1 LLVVVQ
7 PLHNAVQR
15 IGAVRH
21 VVGRRVG
28 GVRSVAGGLR
38 VCLRGICRALRMRDA
53 RHCTVVHVM
62 NLTVIV
68 RGLLLELIG
77 VINQR
82 LGLSPHI
89 ILGSASRYAKRH
101 QRRCRQRKSK
111 SLHLHDSSPLRFLP
125 VRFALFRREGVSCFH
140 SYNCTPQSN
149 RTVPCNTLI
158 NNDMLACLCNSA
170 HPETM

>member
-1 LLVVVQ
+1 
-7 PLHNAVQR
+7 
-15 IGAVRH
+15 
-21 VVGRRVG
+21 
-28 GVRSVAGGLR
+28 
-38 VCLRGICRALRMRDA
+38 
-53 RHCTVVHVM
+53 M

-89 ILGSASRYAKRH
+89 ILGSAPRHSKRH

-111 SLHLHDSSPLRFLP
+111 SLHFHDSSPLRFLP
-125 VRFALFRREGVSCFH
+125 ARFALFRQEGVSCFH
-140 SYNCTPQSN
+140 LYKCTPQTN
-149 RTVPCNTLI
+149 RTTPCNTLI
-158 NNDMLACLCNSA
+158 NNDMLAFLSNSA